1 MTLRITTGSG
11 SVISL
16 MVLWLEK
23 MVLKNFV
30 IAVTILA
37 RITFY
42 LMGNRLNTF
51 MYSLK

>member
-1 MTLRITTGSG
+1 MILCITTGSG

-16 MVLWLEK
+16 VVLWLEK

-30 IAVTILA
+30 IAITILE
-37 RITFY
+37 RFTFY

-51 MYSLK
+51 MNSLK

>member
-1 MTLRITTGSG
+1 MTPRITTGSG

-30 IAVTILA
+30 IAATILE

-42 LMGNRLNTF
+42 LMDNRLNTF
-51 MYSLK
+51 INLLK